1 MQIDNQEVLSRL
13 NPKKIL
19 WPVLIG
25 LSVAA
30 FLFFRGFDKEAF
42 SQITW
47 SWQSTFWLCM
57 AVLSVVIRDFAYM
70 IRIRVLTENH
80 LSWYR
85 SFIVIMLWEFSS
97 ALAPTLI
104 GGGFLF
110 AIYILSREGINMGKS
125 ITVITVSNFLDGIFL
140 AIMAPLVYFIVGKS
154 TLFSGLSV
162 DTSLLG
168 SSVFYTFWI
177 IFWAI
182 LVLKSFIGYA
192 LFFNP
197 QVAKKVI
204 QSIFSIA
211 FLKRWQGGAKETAEQ
226 LIIASKEL
234 RTKTKGYWV
243 WSVITT
249 FITWTARFSIV
260 NCIIHAFH
268 GTTAL
273 DDIAMYGKQIVVQ
286 FIGFA
291 SPTPGASG
299 VSEAMFETIFSDY
312 ILPGLSATLGV
323 LWRLISY
330 YPYLIIGA
338 FILPKWIKEKIIE
351 TRSKS

>member
-1 MQIDNQEVLSRL
+1 MQEQNNDVL
-13 NPKKIL
+13 KKFSPSKIVY
-19 WPVLIG
+19 PILIG
-25 LSVAA
+25 LGVAA
-30 FLFFRGFDKEAF
+30 FLFYRGFNADAF
-42 SQITW
+42 SKIEWTW
-47 SWQSTFWLCM
+47 SATNWLIL
-57 AVLSVVIRDFAYM
+57 AVVSVVIRDLAYM
-70 IRIRVLTENH
+70 IRIRILTENH

-104 GGGFLF
+104 GGGFVF
-110 AIYILSREGINMGKS
+110 AILILSREGVNMGKS
-125 ITVITVSNFLDGIFL
+125 ITTITVSNFLDGIFL
-140 AIMAPLVYFIVGKS
+140 AIMAPLIYFIVSKHE
-154 TLFSGLSV
+154 LFSGLQV

-168 SSVFYTFWI
+168 SSVYYTFWV
-177 IFWAI
+177 IFWGI
-182 LVLKSFIGYA
+182 IILKSFIGYA

-197 QVAKKVI
+197 YIAKKVI
-204 QSIFSIA
+204 LGIFS
-211 FLKRWQGGAKETAEQ
+211 LKILSRFKEGAAETAEQ
-226 LIIASKEL
+226 LIISSKEL
-234 RTKTKGYWV
+234 RTKKRGYWV
-243 WSVITT
+243 WSIVTT

-268 GTTAL
+268 GAGSL
-273 DDIAMYGKQIVVQ
+273 NDLAMYGKQIVIQ

-312 ILPGLSATLGV
+312 IMPGLSATLGL

-338 FILPKWIKEKIIE
+338 IILPRWIKEKVL
-351 TRSKS
+351 